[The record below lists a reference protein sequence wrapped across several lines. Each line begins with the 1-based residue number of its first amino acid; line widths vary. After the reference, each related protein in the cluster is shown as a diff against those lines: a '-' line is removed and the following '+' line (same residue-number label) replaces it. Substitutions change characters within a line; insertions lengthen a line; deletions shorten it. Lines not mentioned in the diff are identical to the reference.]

1 MPIVKLTPA
10 FIAHDLT
17 CPAGK
22 NRIEWCCVDTAGL
35 YVEVRA
41 NNPGHG
47 SFYYRY
53 KDATGKTCHQKLGRT
68 DHITLADARKQ
79 AKTLK
84 AEIALGAD
92 PRGEAK
98 RQKAVPTL
106 NAFFTDTYLPFA
118 MPRKRS
124 WPRDEQL
131 FRLRIAGKFGH
142 LRLNQLSRQAIQ
154 SFHTALLDEGLS
166 PASADHHI
174 KLIHRMLNLAVEWE
188 LLDRNPVSGVPL
200 FNVDNKVEHYLDDAQ
215 LARLLAVLREDENRS
230 ICQIAMFLL
239 STGCRLNEALQ
250 ATWTQIDRKNRVWR
264 IPALNSK
271 SKRMRSV
278 PLNDSAL
285 HVLDQLDTDGKFDHL
300 FINRKTRKPYVN
312 IYKVWTRIRQKAGL
326 PKMRLHDL
334 RHGFASLLIS
344 GGRTLYEV
352 QQILGHSDPKVTM
365 RYAHLSS
372 KALQEAANS
381 GSVIVQSGNAM
392 QSESGAVV

>member
-10 FIAHDLT
+10 FISHELH
-17 CPAGK
+17 CPDGK
-22 NRIEWCCVDTAGL
+22 TRVEWCCADTPGL
-35 YVEVRA
+35 YIEVRA
-41 NNPGHG
+41 SKPGHG
-47 SFYYRY
+47 TYYLRY

-68 DHITLADARKQ
+68 ADITLADARKS

-98 RQKAVPTL
+98 RQKEVPTL
-106 NAFFTDTYLPFA
+106 DEFFTQTYLPHA

-124 WPRDEQL
+124 WKRDEQL
-131 FRLRIAGKFGH
+131 YRLRISEQFGH
-142 LRLNQLSRQAIQ
+142 LRLNQLTRQQVQA
-154 SFHTALLDEGLS
+154 FHTALLDDGLS
-166 PASADHHI
+166 AASADHHI
-174 KLIHRMLNLAVEWE
+174 KLIRRMLNLAIEWE
-188 LLDRNPVSGVPL
+188 MLDRNPLRGIAL
-200 FNVDNKVEHYLDDAQ
+200 FNADNKVENYLTDEQ
-215 LARLLAVLREDENRS
+215 LDRLLTVLREDDNRN
-230 ICQIAMFLL
+230 ICRIAMFLL

-250 ATWTQIDRKNRVWR
+250 AKWAQIDRKNRVWR
-264 IPALNSK
+264 IPATNSK

-285 HVLDQLDTDGKFDHL
+285 HVLDQLDTEGRLEHV
-300 FINRKTRKPYVN
+300 FINHKTRKPYAN
-312 IYKVWTRIRQKAGL
+312 IYKVWIRIRQKAGL
-326 PKMRLHDL
+326 PQLRLHDL

-372 KALQEAANS
+372 KALQEAARS
-381 GSVIVQSGNAM
+381 GSV
-392 QSESGAVV
+392 VVRPDNRELV